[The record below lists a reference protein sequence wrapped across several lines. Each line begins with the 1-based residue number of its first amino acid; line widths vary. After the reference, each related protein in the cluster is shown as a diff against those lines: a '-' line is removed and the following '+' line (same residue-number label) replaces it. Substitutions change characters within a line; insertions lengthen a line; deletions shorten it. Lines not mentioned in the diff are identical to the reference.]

1 MRRHR
6 SRRFIALSIAVG
18 LVAVACGDDDSEG
31 GAGPV
36 DGATNTSAPAT
47 TVVPQAGGTLTIA
60 TYQETMGLDPLVSTG
75 GGITGGTEMA
85 AIYDTLTRYNTETNK
100 IEMRTA
106 ESVTPNADST
116 EWTIKIRPGIKF
128 TDGTDYDADAV
139 SFGILRHVSG
149 LIPGIPPC
157 EELRACPRSAISSAG
172 YMGGN
177 LKAVQVVDKLT
188 VKVTMSQPF
197 PTFPAAIAGSSGM
210 IPSPTA
216 LKAACP
222 ADKAKLP
229 RECSFNLKPVGAG
242 PFVVDQF
249 SPKESITMK
258 KNPNYWN
265 GPVYLDGLKFVNFN
279 DSGGD
284 KTYEALKVGTVNVAV
299 LRTWP
304 AVRAAEADKM
314 TLSTT
319 LLAGGVS
326 IILNH
331 GIAVTC
337 ANGQPPICAGKPDG
351 PYTAPVPTARLKVR
365 QAFAAAI
372 DPVQVDARIYEGKGK
387 PGTEL
392 VDKSASFYPDVPGHT
407 YDVNKA
413 KQLVQE
419 AKAEGWDGKIRWVC
433 SNNPY
438 GQSIT
443 QAVQAMLQVA
453 GFNVETKLVDNVSV
467 DVITNRDYDSAC
479 WGLSAHTDDLGF
491 WNLFNNFASNSGSNR
506 AGYKSPAMDAGLNIV
521 RAAATDEQKK
531 AGYKAMSEA
540 YIKEI
545 PMISVDALPETIAS
559 QPSVQNL
566 AKTVQSMVHYD
577 KAWIKK

>member
-1 MRRHR
+1 MRNRTYR
-6 SRRFIALSIAVG
+6 LIALSFAVA
-18 LVAVACGDDDSEG
+18 LFAAACGDDGSEG
-31 GAGPV
+31 
-36 DGATNTSAPAT
+36 APAT
-47 TVVPQAGGTLTIA
+47 SGGTTNTAASSSSLVAQSGGSLTIA
-60 TYQETMGLDPLVSTG
+60 TYQETMGLDPIVSTG

-85 AIYDTLTRYNTETNK
+85 AIYDTLTRFNTVTNR

-116 EWTIKIRPGIKF
+116 EWTIRIRPGIKF
-128 TDGTDYDADAV
+128 TDNTDYDAEAV
-139 SFGILRHVSG
+139 AFGILRHVSG

-157 EELRACPRSAISSAG
+157 EELRACPRNAISSAG

-177 LKAVQVVDKLT
+177 LKSVQVVDKLT
-188 VKVTMSQPF
+188 VKVAMSTSF

-216 LKAACP
+216 LKAVCP
-222 ADKAKLP
+222 ADKAKTP
-229 RECSFNLKPVGAG
+229 RECPFNLKPVGAG
-242 PFVVDQF
+242 PFVIDQF
-249 SPKESITMK
+249 APKESITLK

-284 KTYEALKVGTVNVAV
+284 KSYEALKLGTVNVAV

-304 AVRAAEADKM
+304 AVRNAEADKM
-314 TLSTT
+314 TLDTT

-331 GIAVTC
+331 GIGVTC
-337 ANGQPPICAGKPDG
+337 AGGQPPICAGRPDG
-351 PYTAPVPTARLKVR
+351 AYTPAVPTARLKVR
-365 QAFAAAI
+365 QAFAAAL
-372 DPVQVDARIYEGKGK
+372 DPVQIDARIYEGKGQ

-392 VDKSASFYPDVPGHT
+392 VDKSASFYPAVPGHT
-407 YDVNKA
+407 YDLNKA

-419 AKAEGWDGKIRWVC
+419 AKAEGWDGKLRWAC

-453 GFNVETKLVDNVSV
+453 GFTVETKLVDNVSV

-491 WNLFNNFASNSGSNR
+491 WNLYNNFASTSGSNR
-506 AGYKSPAMDAGLNIV
+506 AGYKSQAMDAGLNIV
-521 RAAATDEQKK
+521 RAASTDEQKK

-540 YIKEI
+540 FIKEI
-545 PMISVDALPETIAS
+545 PMIAIDALPETIAS